1 MPNKESGSKTV
12 EIFPIIDQKCSEA
25 PITICCGKEARVK
38 DVIGLACLKYCA
50 EARPQR
56 PEPPVSGYEL
66 FMCEE
71 DGTLDSDFP
80 ALDSNVGGP
89 PFKFLNHS
97 LIFCS
102 GAIPEVWIYT
112 TCFSE

>member
-12 EIFPIIDQKCSEA
+12 EIFPVIDQKSSED

-50 EARPQR
+50 EDRPQQ

-80 ALDSNVGGP
+80 ALDSNV
-89 PFKFLNHS
+89 
-97 LIFCS
+97 
-102 GAIPEVWIYT
+102 VT
-112 TCFSE
+112 TS